1 MATSSL
7 LHAPNLDT
15 ILMVERAIKR
25 SDDYPTRMQLW
36 RSLPKK
42 MQYQTFKTILNYLE
56 ASSKI
61 MLDEHGHIIWTAAD
75 NPKLRELLTS
85 GVELR

>member
-1 MATSSL
+1 MKTSL

-25 SDDYPTRMQLW
+25 SDEYPTKMQLW

-42 MQYQTFKTILNYLE
+42 MQYQTFKTILGYLE

-61 MLDEHGHIIWTAAD
+61 MLDEHGHIIWVAAD
-75 NPKLRELLTS
+75 NPKLRALLKS
-85 GVELR
+85 GVQLR

>member
-1 MATSSL
+1 M
-7 LHAPNLDT
+7 DT
-15 ILMVERAIKR
+15 VLMVERAIKG

-36 RSLPKK
+36 KSLPKK

-61 MLDEHGHIIWTAAD
+61 MFDEHGHMIWVAAD
-75 NPKLRELLTS
+75 NPKLRELLSS

>member
-15 ILMVERAIKR
+15 ILTVERAIKG
-25 SDDYPTRMQLW
+25 SDGYPTRVQLW

-61 MLDEHGHIIWTAAD
+61 MLDEHGHVIWTAPD
-75 NPKLRELLTS
+75 NQKLRDLLAS
-85 GVELR
+85 GVALR